1 MPDRHPSQIDLGV
14 VMSGSGKALARAV
27 TVHVANKGSNPRGIR
42 LSKTGV
48 KIKVGKKDRVTGM
61 MVAAGSVSVHRKI
74 RYESSNPGIAKVNSK
89 TGEITGV
96 KKGKCYVYAYA
107 QNGVCEKVTV
117 NVR

>member
-1 MPDRHPSQIDLGV
+1 
-14 VMSGSGKALARAV
+14 
-27 TVHVANKGSNPRGIR
+27 
-42 LSKTGV
+42 
-48 KIKVGKKDRVTGM
+48 M

-96 KKGKCYVYAYA
+96 KKGKCYIYVYA
-107 QNGVCEKVTV
+107 QNGVYKKVTVTV